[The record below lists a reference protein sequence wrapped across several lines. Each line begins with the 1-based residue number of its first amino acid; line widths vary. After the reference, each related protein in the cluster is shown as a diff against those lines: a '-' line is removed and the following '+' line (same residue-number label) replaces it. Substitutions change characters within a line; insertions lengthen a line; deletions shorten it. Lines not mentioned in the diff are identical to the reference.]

1 VLPFSSEVRNVLVTG
16 WGVTATTT
24 LAQSLTQTGLTVQT
38 VETGVTPTQAK
49 IDQSTAAAAGADVVV
64 VLLNQVWR
72 NEAQRRL
79 IASLQGTQ
87 KPVVLVS
94 AREPYDIAHLS
105 NVSTYVA
112 TYGYR
117 PVSMRALA
125 KVLVGRVKPTGK
137 LPVDIPAAGQPATIL
152 YPVGHGLNYSP

>member
-1 VLPFSSEVRNVLVTG
+1 
-16 WGVTATTT
+16 
-24 LAQSLTQTGLTVQT
+24 
-38 VETGVTPTQAK
+38 
-49 IDQSTAAAAGADVVV
+49 V

-79 IASLQGTQ
+79 VSSLQGTQ
-87 KPVVLVS
+87 KPVVLVTV
-94 AREPYDIAHLS
+94 REPYDIAHLS

-125 KVLVGRVKPTGK
+125 KVLVGQVNPTGK
-137 LPVDIPAAGQPATIL
+137 LPVAIPAAGQPTSIL
-152 YPVGHGLNYSP
+152 YPVDHGLSYGP